1 MASLMDELLE
11 VLEKEEAE
19 YRRLVKTSTEK
30 RDIIINADIEVLEE
44 ITGREQEIAGS
55 IKNIEN
61 KRISVMRDM
70 AVVLNKKS
78 EELTIDTMI
87 EILQKQPKEQEKL
100 VALRARLKDTLTEMK
115 NINEQNQTLIS
126 QALEM
131 VEFDMALV
139 KSMKQAPET
148 ANYNKQAYN
157 TGDLLGSGGFDAK
170 Q

>member
-1 MASLMDELLE
+1 MDELLE

-19 YRRLVKTSTEK
+19 YCRLVETSIKK
-30 RDIIINADIEVLEE
+30 REIIIKADIEALEE
-44 ITGREQEIAGS
+44 ITGKEQEISGK

-61 KRISVMRDM
+61 KRISVMQDM
-70 AVVLNKKS
+70 AVVLNKKP
-78 EELTIDTMI
+78 EELTVDTMI
-87 EILQKQPKEQEKL
+87 EILQKQPKEQEQL
-100 VALRARLKDTLTEMK
+100 VALRAQLKDTLTKMK
-115 NINEQNQTLIS
+115 NINEQNQTLVL

-157 TGDLLGSGGFDAK
+157 TGELLGRGGFDAK